1 MQLPLISIIDDDDMV
16 RAATEGLIQSLGFDT
31 RTFSSAESFMQSPSL
46 SESACLILDV
56 QLPKMNGIE
65 LQERLNHL
73 GLDIPI
79 IFITAYPDETAET
92 RALKAG
98 AVGYLHKHELLRFEQ
113 RLVECLRAA
122 LGRSEETPPDGA

>member
-31 RTFSSAESFMQSPSL
+31 RTFSSAELFMQSPSL

-65 LQERLNHL
+65 LQERLHRL
-73 GLDIPI
+73 GLHIPI

-92 RALKAG
+92 CALNAG
-98 AVGYLHKHELLRFEQ
+98 AVGYLYKHELFRFEQ
-113 RLVECLRAA
+113 RLVDCLRAA
-122 LGRSEETPPDGA
+122 LGRSEETPPEGA

>member
-1 MQLPLISIIDDDDMV
+1 MQPPLISIIDDDDMV
-16 RAATEGLIQSLGFDT
+16 RVATEGLLQSLGFET
-31 RTFSSAESFMQSPSL
+31 QAFSSAESFIQSSSL

-65 LQERLNHL
+65 LQERLHRL

-92 RALKAG
+92 RALNAG
-98 AVGYLHKHELLRFEQ
+98 AVGYLYKHDLFRFEQ
-113 RLVECLRAA
+113 RLVDCLNAA
-122 LGRSEETPPDGA
+122 LDRSKRTPPDRA

>member
-16 RAATEGLIQSLGFDT
+16 RVATEGLLQSLGFET
-31 RTFSSAESFMQSPSL
+31 RTFSSAESFLQSPSL
-46 SESACLILDV
+46 SESRCLILDV

-65 LQERLNHL
+65 LQKRLHRL

-92 RALKAG
+92 RALNAG
-98 AVGYLHKHELLRFEQ
+98 AVGYLYKHDLFRFEQ
-113 RLVECLRAA
+113 RLVDCLRAA
-122 LGRSEETPPDGA
+122 LGRSEGTPPDGA

>member
-1 MQLPLISIIDDDDMV
+1 MQPPLVSIIDDDDMV
-16 RAATEGLIQSLGFDT
+16 RVATEGLLQSLGFKT
-31 RTFSSAESFMQSPSL
+31 QAFSSAESFMQSSSL

-65 LQERLNHL
+65 LQERLHRL

-92 RALKAG
+92 RALNAG
-98 AVGYLHKHELLRFEQ
+98 AVGYLYKHDLFRFEQ
-113 RLVECLRAA
+113 RLVDCLNAA
-122 LGRSEETPPDGA
+122 LDRSKRTPPDHA

>member
-16 RAATEGLIQSLGFDT
+16 RAATEGLIQSLGFKT
-31 RTFSSAESFMQSPSL
+31 RTFSSAESFMQSASL

-65 LQERLNHL
+65 LQKRLHCL

-92 RALKAG
+92 RALNAG
-98 AVGYLHKHELLRFEQ
+98 AVGYLYKHDLFRFEQ
-113 RLVECLRAA
+113 RLVDCLKTA
-122 LGRSEETPPDGA
+122 LGRSEGIPPDGA